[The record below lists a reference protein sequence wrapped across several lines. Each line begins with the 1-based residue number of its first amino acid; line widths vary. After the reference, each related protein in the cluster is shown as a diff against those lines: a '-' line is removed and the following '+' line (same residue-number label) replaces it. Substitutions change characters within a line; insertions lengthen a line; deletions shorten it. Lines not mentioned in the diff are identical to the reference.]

1 MCQTLISHMKLKS
14 TQNRIAI
21 AVGAALLFAATAFA
35 GDDAKAIYMDK
46 CSVCHGNDGQGK
58 TAKGKKLKVKSVND
72 TIGTEDEAAMIKMV
86 NEGKGDMNSF
96 KKQLTAD
103 QIKSVVAYY
112 RGLAK

>member
-1 MCQTLISHMKLKS
+1 MKLKP
-14 TQNRIAI
+14 TQNRFATV
-21 AVGAALLFAATAFA
+21 VGALLLFTGTAFA
-35 GDDAKAIYMDK
+35 GDDAKAVYVDK

-58 TAKGKKLKVKSVND
+58 TAKGKKLKVKSVNY

-103 QIKSVVAYY
+103 QIKTVVAYY

>member
-1 MCQTLISHMKLKS
+1 MKLKS
-14 TQNRIAI
+14 TQNRIAVTMG
-21 AVGAALLFAATAFA
+21 AVLLFAGVAFA

-46 CSVCHGNDGQGK
+46 CAVCHGNDGQGK
-58 TAKGKKLKVKSVND
+58 TAKGKKLKVKSVNE
-72 TIGTEDEAAMIKMV
+72 TIGTEDVAAMIKMV

-103 QIKSVVAYY
+103 QIKSVVDYY